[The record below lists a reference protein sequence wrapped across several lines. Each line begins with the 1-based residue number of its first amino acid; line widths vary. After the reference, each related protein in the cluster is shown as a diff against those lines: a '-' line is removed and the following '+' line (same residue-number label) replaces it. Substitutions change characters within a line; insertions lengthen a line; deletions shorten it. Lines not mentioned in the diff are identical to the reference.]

1 VGAEEAGELA
11 AVVAGPVLIPGNDR
25 YTSECA
31 TFNLANVPKPALV
44 VGATNPSD
52 VQAGVRF
59 AGRRGL
65 PVAVK
70 ATGHQ
75 LAVASPDTVMIT
87 TGRMGQVV
95 VDSARRRAR
104 VAAGARWGDVVKQTA
119 RSGLAPLNGSSPGV
133 GVVGYTLGG
142 GQSPTLGRSVG
153 YAADHV
159 HAIEVVTA
167 DGELR
172 RVTAGSEP
180 ELFWA
185 MRGGKGN
192 FGVVTALEFGLFPA
206 DRFYGGCLFFSG
218 RQLAGVLHGWR
229 EWVAG
234 IPDQMTSSV
243 GVQRL
248 PALPALPEPLRGKFL
263 VAVRIA
269 YLGSAA
275 DGERMV
281 APLRACAPIVLDTVA
296 DRPYVDVPLIHMDP
310 SDPVPFYDRTASLR
324 ELSPQTVDAIDALA
338 GPDSDCPLLLVDIR
352 GLGGALDR
360 EPEVPNAVPTRGVP
374 FVVTGFGMGGPDQ
387 ADRMRD
393 YLDMMVSRLQPWTAP
408 RRMPNF
414 LSTDEATTTNELA
427 DVYGAERYGRL
438 AAAKRRYDPQ
448 NMFRDS
454 HNISPA

>member
-1 VGAEEAGELA
+1 VEEAGELA
-11 AVVAGPVLIPGNDR
+11 AVVAGPVLIPGNDE

-31 TFNLANVPKPALV
+31 TFNLANVPQPALV

-52 VQAGVRF
+52 AQAVVRF
-59 AGRRGL
+59 AGRRGR

-75 LAVASPDTVMIT
+75 VAVPSPGTVMIT
-87 TGRMGQVV
+87 TSRMGEVV

-104 VAAGARWGDVVKQTA
+104 VAAGVRWGDVVKEAA

-142 GQSPTLGRSVG
+142 GQSPTLGRSMG

-172 RVTAGSEP
+172 WVTADSEP

-192 FGVVTALEFGLFPA
+192 FGVVTGLEFGLFA
-206 DRFYGGCLFFSG
+206 VDRFYGGCLFFSG
-218 RQLAGVLHGWR
+218 QDLADVLHGWQ
-229 EWVAG
+229 EWVASV
-234 IPDQMTSSV
+234 PEEMTSSV

-248 PALPALPEPLRGKFL
+248 PALPVLPEPLRGKFV

-281 APLRACAPIVLDTVA
+281 APLRARAPLVLDTVA

-310 SDPVPFYDRTASLR
+310 SDPIPFYDRTTSLR
-324 ELSPQTVDAIDALA
+324 ELSPKAVDAIVALA

-374 FVVTGFGMGGPDQ
+374 FVVSGLGTGGPDQ
-387 ADRMRD
+387 ANRVRD
-393 YLDMMVSRLQPWTAP
+393 YLDMMVSRLQPWAAL
-408 RRMPNF
+408 RRIPAF
-414 LSTDEATTTNELA
+414 LSTEEATTANELA
-427 DVYGAERYGRL
+427 DVYGVERYGRL
-438 AAAKRRYDPQ
+438 AATKRRYDPQ

>member
-1 VGAEEAGELA
+1 
-11 AVVAGPVLIPGNDR
+11 
-25 YTSECA
+25 
-31 TFNLANVPKPALV
+31 
-44 VGATNPSD
+44 
-52 VQAGVRF
+52 
-59 AGRRGL
+59 
-65 PVAVK
+65 
-70 ATGHQ
+70 
-75 LAVASPDTVMIT
+75 MIT
-87 TGRMGQVV
+87 TARMDQVV
-95 VDSARRRAR
+95 VDTTRHRAR
-104 VAAGARWGDVVKQTA
+104 VAAGVRWGDVVTETA

-142 GQSPTLGRSVG
+142 GQSPTLGRSMG

-159 HAIEVVTA
+159 HAIEAVTA

-172 RVTAGSEP
+172 RVTADSEP

-192 FGVVTALEFGLFPA
+192 FGVVTALEFDLFPA
-206 DRFYGGCLFFSG
+206 DQFYGGCLFFSG
-218 RQLAGVLHGWR
+218 QHLADVLLGWQ
-229 EWVAG
+229 EWVTG
-234 IPDQMTSSV
+234 IPEEMTSSLA
-243 GVQRL
+243 VQRL

-281 APLRACAPIVLDTVA
+281 APLRARAPVVLDTVA

-310 SDPVPFYDRTASLR
+310 PDPMPFYDRTTSLR
-324 ELSPQTVDAIDALA
+324 ELSPQTVDAIVALA
-338 GPDSDCPLLLVDIR
+338 GPDSDCPLLMVEIR
-352 GLGGALDR
+352 GLGGALDCQ
-360 EPEVPNAVPTRGVP
+360 PAIPNAVPTRGVP
-374 FVVTGFGMGGPDQ
+374 FVVTGFGAGGPDQ

-393 YLDMMVSRLQPWTAP
+393 YLDLMISRLQPWVAP
-408 RRMPNF
+408 RRIPTF